1 MPDLRSRHVPAPGQA
16 PLVAPNAAALLRR
29 NAQEHGDRIAIRFGD
44 RAWTHREFFEEACR
58 FASLFLERL
67 PADAPRHVAVLL
79 DNTPDYLFAF
89 GGAAL
94 IGGAVVGL
102 NHTRRDEHLLR
113 DARHT
118 HCGLVLTE
126 PRHEELLAP
135 IADALP
141 PVLTTTR
148 FVDGG
153 DPDRSLGA
161 SLDEALASH
170 GTAGDPGLEPDVDG
184 IWALIFP

>member
-1 MPDLRSRHVPAPGQA
+1 RNDRRSPPRRHLGSGAVASLRSKSVPAPGQA

-29 NAQEHGDRIAIRFGD
+29 NAEEHGARVAIRFGD
-44 RAWTHREFFEEACR
+44 RTWTHRDYFDESCR
-58 FASLFLERL
+58 FAALFLERL
-67 PADAPRHVAVLL
+67 PVDGPRHVAVLL

-113 DARHT
+113 DVQHP
-118 HCGLVLTE
+118 HCGLVIPD
-126 PRHEELLAP
+126 PRHGALLAP

-141 PVLTTTR
+141 TLLSSSR
-148 FVDGG
+148 FVD
-153 DPDRSLGA
+153 
-161 SLDEALASH
+161 
-170 GTAGDPGLEPDVDG
+170 
-184 IWALIFP
+184 

>member
-1 MPDLRSRHVPAPGQA
+1 MSGLSSRTAPAPGQA

-29 NAQEHGDRIAIRFGD
+29 NAHEFGD
-44 RAWTHREFFEEACR
+44 HVAIKFGNRSWTHREFFEEACR

-126 PRHEELLAP
+126 PRHEALLAP
-135 IADALP
+135 IAADLP
-141 PVLTTTR
+141 PILTSTR
-148 FVDGG
+148 F
-153 DPDRSLGA
+153 
-161 SLDEALASH
+161 
-170 GTAGDPGLEPDVDG
+170 
-184 IWALIFP
+184 